1 MAPAFFAAVPTYHVC
16 LEMDKSFLSA
26 SLLNKIT
33 GISWFAVS
41 FRTLAGEDGVT
52 RCTYIEADV
61 PAGWHF
67 LLHQRFRKE
76 LFCQKKK
83 NGQFCFGV
91 WLHSRL

>member
-41 FRTLAGEDGVT
+41 FRTLAAEDGVT
-52 RCTYIEADV
+52 RLISRASKFGCTYIEADV
-61 PAGWHF
+61 LAD
-67 LLHQRFRKE
+67 
-76 LFCQKKK
+76 
-83 NGQFCFGV
+83 
-91 WLHSRL
+91 